1 MARILLAV
9 TGGIAAYKA
18 VDVLRALQRE
28 GNDVTVM
35 MTATA
40 ERFVGAATFAAL
52 SGHPVGTTLFPGT
65 AEAGYDHL
73 DFARAAD
80 AMIVVPASANTL
92 ARMAAGIANDLVTTT
107 YLAVEAPVIVAPAMN
122 TRMWLHAATRANMDT
137 LRSRGVQVV
146 PPATGLLADGDVGEG
161 RLAETVDILAAV
173 DRALGKRSSL
183 RGVRVLVTGG
193 GTREPID
200 SVRYVGN
207 RSSGRMAVAI
217 AEAARDRGAVVTLI
231 ASNLTVALPAG
242 VVVIDAPT
250 AAELHAQALRS
261 LPQADIVVMAAAVA
275 DYRPIAQV
283 PGKMDKSASAELTIT
298 LERTDD
304 ILLDLAARR
313 TPTQLLIGFAAEHG
327 AAGVERAREKRAR
340 KRVDLIVHNDIAL
353 PGVGFEG
360 PDNAVTIVGDTFETA
375 IGPASKR
382 ACAEAILDAAGATR
396 DAQRSAD
403 A

>member
-1 MARILLAV
+1 
-9 TGGIAAYKA
+9 
-18 VDVLRALQRE
+18 
-28 GNDVTVM
+28 
-35 MTATA
+35 
-40 ERFVGAATFAAL
+40 
-52 SGHPVGTTLFPGT
+52 
-65 AEAGYDHL
+65 
-73 DFARAAD
+73 
-80 AMIVVPASANTL
+80 
-92 ARMAAGIANDLVTTT
+92 
-107 YLAVEAPVIVAPAMN
+107 
-122 TRMWLHAATRANMDT
+122 
-137 LRSRGVQVV
+137 
-146 PPATGLLADGDVGEG
+146 
-161 RLAETVDILAAV
+161 
-173 DRALGKRSSL
+173 
-183 RGVRVLVTGG
+183 
-193 GTREPID
+193 
-200 SVRYVGN
+200 
-207 RSSGRMAVAI
+207 
-217 AEAARDRGAVVTLI
+217 
-231 ASNLTVALPAG
+231 
-242 VVVIDAPT
+242 
-250 AAELHAQALRS
+250 
-261 LPQADIVVMAAAVA
+261 MAAAVA

-327 AAGVERAREKRAR
+327 AAGVERAREKRVR